1 MIWQIVKK
9 QGLLLWRNPQQL
21 LLLIG
26 LPILLIAILG
36 TALSSMMDGQDP
48 EIEVK
53 VAFIEHEDEKEQVE
67 RFLKELEKTGMPDE
81 ELQVIQNTASQAAP
95 IKLLKENVFGSEE
108 LKEMIE
114 VTDAEVS
121 EKETILNDDSYT
133 AVVEVPKDFTYET
146 LQALILNE
154 GTQPELKVYQN
165 EGAKIGASVV
175 DSILRQFQEQLTLQ
189 TFLGQKGIDQST
201 IQMDKEA
208 ILGKISTIDKKEPV
222 STKSYYAIGMAA
234 MNVLF
239 IASAISG
246 ITFLEKKIHV
256 FDRVILANVSRW
268 VYFIGVFFSGAFFA
282 LLQLLIVFGFSW
294 ALFGV
299 DWPNLGLFLIVTI
312 ATSISVGGISVLLT
326 AINFRLNSEV
336 ISNFFSSILVTLM
349 SFLGGSF
356 FPIGD
361 SSRLIHQLGNLT
373 PNGAGMSAYMAI
385 LRGEGFSEISQ
396 HVVFLIVFAALSIV
410 IAALSFPKRGA
421 SA

>member
-1 MIWQIVKK
+1 M
-9 QGLLLWRNPQQL
+9 
-21 LLLIG
+21 
-26 LPILLIAILG
+26 
-36 TALSSMMDGQDP
+36 
-48 EIEVK
+48 
-53 VAFIEHEDEKEQVE
+53 
-67 RFLKELEKTGMPDE
+67 
-81 ELQVIQNTASQAAP
+81 AP
-95 IKLLKENVFGSEE
+95 EE

-114 VTDAEVS
+114 VTVAEVS

-133 AVVEVPKDFTYET
+133 AVVEVPIDFTYET

-154 GTQPELKVYQN
+154 GTQPKLKVYQN
-165 EGAKIGASVV
+165 EGAQIGASVV

-208 ILGKISTIDKKEPV
+208 ILGEISTIDKKEPV

-268 VYFIGVFFSGAFFA
+268 VYFIAVFFSGAFFA

-361 SSRLIHQLGNLT
+361 SSRLIQQLGNLT

-385 LRGEGFSEISQ
+385 LRGEGFSDISQ

>member
-26 LPILLIAILG
+26 LPIILIAILG

-53 VAFIEHEDEKEQVE
+53 VAFIEHEDEKEQVD
-67 RFLKELEKTGMPDE
+67 RFLKKLEKTGIPDE

-95 IKLLKENVFGSEE
+95 IKLLKETVFGSEE

-133 AVVEVPKDFTYET
+133 AVVEVPKGFTYET

-165 EGAKIGASVV
+165 EGAQIGSSVV
-175 DSILRQFQEQLTLQ
+175 DSILHKFQEQLTLQ

-208 ILGKISTIDKKEPV
+208 ILGEISTIDKKEPV

-268 VYFIGVFFSGAFFA
+268 VYFIAVFFSGTFFA

-361 SSRLIHQLGNLT
+361 SSRLIQQLGNLT